1 MSLHAKVVGQ
11 TTILSVMGA
20 SLALRGPDGSM
31 MTATNGIYEERYIVF
46 KTFGYGLF
54 STLVSVILCVWLTCS
69 LEASLACN
77 ICSLGTMYLMLKHF
91 KRIQK
96 KFFYDEKDTVDFT
109 DLFHA
114 GSGTSIKRGKQRYYS
129 STSDD
134 DDECASYRDN
144 NHTRK
149 RRQNRLRDYEEGA
162 PIV

>member
-1 MSLHAKVVGQ
+1 MQLGYNVSHA
-11 TTILSVMGA
+11 
-20 SLALRGPDGSM
+20 
-31 MTATNGIYEERYIVF
+31 
-46 KTFGYGLF
+46 
-54 STLVSVILCVWLTCS
+54 
-69 LEASLACN
+69 EA
-77 ICSLGTMYLMLKHF
+77 F

-149 RRQNRLRDYEEGA
+149 RRQIRLRDYEEGA